1 MPKEMLR
8 WHKYNVINKTLQYNH
23 VGLMTDL
30 GLSMKREVYASQ
42 KVFAGEKELF
52 LRQFYV
58 GG

>member
-1 MPKEMLR
+1 MLR